1 MITTDSIKT
10 KFEFYRKWL
19 STFLNKEFL
28 NLPYKEQDKLL
39 TLIKTF
45 LSNCERVHE
54 EAKVIKE
61 KQISVKIM
69 RIEPGQGSY
78 TIVGNAPDFD
88 EIKIKQTASIPQPLT
103 GDSFRCIIF
112 SEDGETWYSS
122 KEELITGR

>member
-1 MITTDSIKT
+1 MITTDGIKT

-19 STFLNKEFL
+19 NTFLNKEFL

-45 LSNCERVHE
+45 LTNCERIHK

-61 KQISVKIM
+61 KQISVKVI
-69 RIEPGQGSY
+69 RIEPGQGFY
-78 TIVGNAPDFD
+78 TILGTAPDFD
-88 EIKIKQTASIPQPLT
+88 EIRIKQTASMPQPLV
-103 GDSFRCIIF
+103 GDSFGCIIF
-112 SEDGETWYSS
+112 SEDEKIWYSS